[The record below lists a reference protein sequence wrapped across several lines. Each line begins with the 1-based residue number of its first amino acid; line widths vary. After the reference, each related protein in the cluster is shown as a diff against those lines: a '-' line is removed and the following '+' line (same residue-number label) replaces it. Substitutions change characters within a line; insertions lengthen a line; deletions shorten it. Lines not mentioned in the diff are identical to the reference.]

1 MISDFIFDGRALSEF
16 GYILVFENT
25 EDAMDTS
32 NMEMKTIKGARNDK
46 SLGVGYSYGDN
57 LTATYLIM
65 KNFCEF
71 PEDDLNLTDEDVS
84 ELTRWLCRKQYKWFR
99 YVDDDGATSDVWYQG
114 YWTVQKEYAGD
125 SVIGLK
131 ITLHTN
137 APYGYSR
144 IIKHFSNE
152 TAFDINVNTDEEG
165 YIYPTVTIQLAEG
178 GELHFINTT
187 ENRDMELKNCV
198 AGETIT
204 IENGD
209 VQQIGSTNTA
219 HDWIHEFNYKY
230 PRFVTSYGNLE
241 NHFTINKQA
250 DITLEYREIRKVGL
264 K

>member
-1 MISDFIFDGRALSEF
+1 MAEQKKKLKDVLQAIYNAL
-16 GYILVFENT
+16 
-25 EDAMDTS
+25 
-32 NMEMKTIKGARNDK
+32 K
-46 SLGVGYSYGDN
+46 SLVVQSDYAQNDSTQPDY
-57 LTATYLIM
+57 I
-65 KNFCEF
+65 KNRTHYVE
-71 PEDDLNLTDEDVS
+71 NVS
-84 ELTRWLCRKQYKWFR
+84 
-99 YVDDDGATSDVWYQG
+99 TSDVWYQG

>member
-1 MISDFIFDGRALSEF
+1 MISDFIFDGRSLSEF

-25 EDAMDTS
+25 EDTMDTS

-71 PEDDLNLTDEDVS
+71 PEDELNLTDEDVS

-99 YVDDDGATSDVWYQG
+99 YVDTEDGVDDTWFQG
-114 YWTVQKEYAGD
+114 YWTVKKEYAGD
-125 SVIGLK
+125 QVIGLQ

-144 IIKHFSNE
+144 IIKHFENQTS
-152 TAFDINVNTDEEG
+152 FSININTDEEG
-165 YIYPTVTIQLAEG
+165 YIYPDVTIQLSAN
-178 GELHFINTT
+178 GELNLTNTT
-187 ENRDMELKNCV
+187 EDRVTGLKNCV

-204 IENGD
+204 IRNGD
-209 VQQIGSTNTA
+209 VQQISSTQD

-230 PRFVTSYGNLE
+230 PRFVAKYGDTQND
-241 NHFTINKQA
+241 FTVNMPA